1 MTWQQIPFIR
11 LLLPFLLGIVLYS
24 CFGTFNWSW
33 NLFMSFYGVLF
44 GSSILLHLK
53 NNPSVSTIRTWGML
67 LSILLIHLGYLV
79 SYAHDA
85 RNSPIHIQ
93 QISNEGK
100 TTYIANI
107 DSPIKINAKSIKA
120 TVKVFSQGINI
131 KSFQPCTGKA
141 IVYFQLDTNSTKLQ
155 YGDVIIFQANLKEFS
170 PPLNPK
176 AFDSRS
182 YYATQNIYHQTYLPT
197 KQWRILG
204 HKQGNWLYQF
214 IYKTRNNL
222 LEVLAKHITSPNE
235 YAVAAALLLG
245 AKDQLNKDLRNAYA
259 DTGAM
264 HVLAVSG
271 LHIGILVGLLAFLLS
286 FVRRSDTKWLRIK
299 TLILLSLLW
308 SFALLTGASASV
320 LRACT
325 MFSFVIIGQL
335 LNRKINIYNS
345 LAASAFLLLCINPFM
360 LFQVGFQ
367 LSYFALVGIIYLHP
381 RIYKRWYIENKLGD
395 WIWNGLALSIAAQI
409 ATLPISLYYFHQ
421 FPVFFWLSGIV
432 VAATASIILSLGI
445 ALLCFNAIPLL
456 GAALGYALYGFL
468 FLMNSLIFLIQQLP
482 GAVWEGF
489 WLESWQM
496 WTWYLVL
503 IISIY
508 LLVTRQLKW
517 ALAPLSL
524 TALLSGYQAAID
536 YQQVQQ
542 NQLCIYNS
550 RKSTLISYIN
560 GNHCTT
566 WMDSTLVGNPQ
577 IKYAQQNHLW
587 SLGVIKN
594 ELYTL
599 KDSVQKNTFYY
610 QNKKGQF
617 KHQKLSLYGQE
628 EVLLQSHTPLEV
640 DYVLVHGNP
649 KLKSI
654 QQIEDVY
661 LYQTLVFDAS
671 NSSWKIE
678 KWIKECQDLN
688 IDFIDVSTKGAWVLD
703 L

>member
-1 MTWQQIPFIR
+1 M
-11 LLLPFLLGIVLYS
+11 S
-24 CFGTFNWSW
+24 C
-33 NLFMSFYGVLF
+33 YGLLF
-44 GSSILLHLK
+44 GFVILLHLK
-53 NNPSVSTIRTWGML
+53 NAPGISTVRTWGIV
-67 LSILLIHLGYLV
+67 LSILLMHLGYLV

-85 RNSPIHIQ
+85 RNSALHLQ
-93 QISNEGK
+93 QISNPENA
-100 TTYIANI
+100 TYIASI
-107 DSPIKINAKSIKA
+107 DGPIKINAKSIKA
-120 TVKVFSQGINI
+120 TLKVSTQKSGINRF
-131 KSFQPCTGKA
+131 KPCEGKFIA
-141 IVYFQLDTNSTKLQ
+141 YFQLDTNSAKLQ
-155 YGDVIIFQANLKEFS
+155 YGDLIVLQATLKEFS

-182 YYATQNIYHQTYLPT
+182 YYATQSIYHQSYLPSD
-197 KQWRILG
+197 QWKLLG
-204 HKQGNWLYQF
+204 HEQGNWLYQF
-214 IYKTRNNL
+214 IYKTRSSL
-222 LEVLAKHITSPNE
+222 LKILAEHLTSPNE

-245 AKDQLNKDLRNAYA
+245 AKDELNKDLRNAYA

-271 LHIGILVGLLAFLLS
+271 LHIGILIGLLAFLLS
-286 FVRRSDTKWLRIK
+286 FVQRSDKKWLRIK

-325 MFSFVIIGQL
+325 MFSFVIVGQL

-345 LAASAFLLLCINPFM
+345 LAASAFLLLCIDPLF

-381 RIYKRWYIENKLGD
+381 RIYKRWYIEHKLGD
-395 WIWNGLALSIAAQI
+395 WIWNGIALSIAAQI

-445 ALLCFNAIPLL
+445 ALLCFHFVPFL

-503 IISIY
+503 ISGLY
-508 LLVTRQLKW
+508 LFLTRQLKW
-517 ALAPLSL
+517 AFVPLSL
-524 TALLSGYQAAID
+524 GVLLFGYQAAID
-536 YQQVQQ
+536 YQQVEQQ
-542 NQLCIYNS
+542 QLCIYNS

-560 GNHCTT
+560 GNNCTT
-566 WMDSTLVGNPQ
+566 WMDSTLIGNPQ
-577 IKYAQQNHLW
+577 IQYAQQNHLW
-587 SLGVIKN
+587 SLGVTTN
-594 ELYTL
+594 ELHTL
-599 KDSVQKNTFYY
+599 NDRVEQNSFHY

-617 KHQKLSLYGQE
+617 KDQKLSLYGQE
-628 EVLLQSHTPLEV
+628 DLLMQTHTPLEV

-661 LYQTLVFDAS
+661 LYKTLVFDAS
-671 NSSWKIE
+671 NSTWKIE

-688 IDFIDVSTKGAWVLD
+688 INFIDVSSEGAWVLD

>member
-11 LLLPFLLGIVLYS
+11 LLLPFLVGIGLYS
-24 CFGTFNWSW
+24 CCGTLDLSW
-33 NLFMSFYGVLF
+33 TVLMGFYAALFSV
-44 GSSILLHLK
+44 SILIHLK
-53 NNPSVSTIRTWGML
+53 SNPGVSTIRTWGML
-67 LSILLIHLGYLV
+67 LSVLLMHLGYLI
-79 SYAHDA
+79 SYTNDV
-85 RNSPIHIQ
+85 RNSPAHLQ
-93 QISNEGK
+93 QISNKEDL
-100 TTYIANI
+100 TYIASI
-107 DSPIKINAKSIKA
+107 DSPIKVNAKSIKA
-120 TVKVFSQGINI
+120 TIKLKTQGNNSQ
-131 KSFQPCTGKA
+131 SFQVCEGKA
-141 IVYFQLDTNSTKLQ
+141 IVYFQLDTNSVKLE
-155 YGDVIIFQANLKEFS
+155 YGDLIAFQTTLKEFT

-182 YYATQNIYHQTYLPT
+182 YYANQNIYHQSYIPST
-197 KQWRILG
+197 QWKILG
-204 HKQGNWLYQF
+204 HEQGNPLYQF
-214 IYKTRNNL
+214 IYKTRSSL
-222 LEVLAKHITSPNE
+222 LQVLAEHLSTPNE

-245 AKDQLNKDLRNAYA
+245 AKDELNKDLRNAYA

-271 LHIGILVGLLAFLLS
+271 LHIGILVGLLAFLLG
-286 FVRRSDTKWLRIK
+286 FVRRSDKNWLRIK
-299 TLILLSLLW
+299 TLLLLSLLW
-308 SFALLTGASASV
+308 GFALLTGASASV

-345 LAASAFLLLCINPFM
+345 LAASAFLLLCIDPLL

-395 WIWNGLALSIAAQI
+395 WIWNGVALSIAAQI

-445 ALLCFNAIPLL
+445 ALLCFHAVPLL
-456 GAALGYALYGFL
+456 GTALGFALYGFL

-503 IISIY
+503 ISGIY
-508 LLVTRQLKW
+508 LIVTRQLKW
-517 ALAPLSL
+517 AFVPLPLAV
-524 TALLSGYQAAID
+524 LLFAYQAAID

-560 GNHCTT
+560 GHNCTT
-566 WMDSTLVGNPQ
+566 WMDSTLIGNPQ
-577 IKYAQQNHLW
+577 IQYAQQNHLW
-587 SLGVIKN
+587 SLGISQN
-594 ELYTL
+594 EFHTL
-599 KDSVQKNTFYY
+599 EDKVQKNSFYY

-617 KHQKLSLYGQE
+617 KDQKLSLYGQE
-628 EVLLQSHTPLEV
+628 NLLVQSHTPLTV
-640 DYVLVHGNP
+640 DYVLIHGNP

-661 LYQTLVFDAS
+661 LYKTLVFDAS
-671 NSSWKIE
+671 NSTWKIK
-678 KWIKECQDLN
+678 KWIKECQELK
-688 IDFIDVSTKGAWVLD
+688 IDFIDISTEGAWVLD

>member
-11 LLLPFLLGIVLYS
+11 LLIPFLLGIGIYS
-24 CFGTFNWSW
+24 CCGTLDLSWS
-33 NLFMSFYGVLF
+33 LLMGFYGVLF
-44 GSSILLHLK
+44 SISILLHLK
-53 NNPSVSTIRTWGML
+53 SAPGVSTIRTWGTL
-67 LSILLIHLGYLV
+67 LSVLLIHLGYLI

-85 RNSPIHIQ
+85 RNSPIHLQ
-93 QISNEGK
+93 QIPNQEEV
-100 TTYIANI
+100 TYIASI
-107 DSPIKINAKSIKA
+107 ESPIKINEKSIKA
-120 TVKVFSQGINI
+120 TVKVSTQGNDV
-131 KSFQPCTGKA
+131 KSFKPCEGKA
-141 IVYFQLDTNSTKLQ
+141 IIYFQLDTNSTKLQ
-155 YGDVIIFQANLKEFS
+155 YGDLIVFQATLKEFT

-182 YYATQNIYHQTYLPT
+182 YYASQNIYHQTYLPGD
-197 KQWRILG
+197 QWQILG
-204 HKQGNWLYQF
+204 HQQGSALYQF
-214 IYKTRNNL
+214 IYKTRSSL
-222 LEVLAKHITSPNE
+222 LQILAKHLTSPNE

-245 AKDQLNKDLRNAYA
+245 AKDQLSKDLRNAYA

-286 FVRRSDTKWLRIK
+286 FVRRSDKKWLRIK
-299 TLILLSLLW
+299 TIILLSLLW

-345 LAASAFLLLCINPFM
+345 LAASAFLLLCIDPLL

-395 WIWNGLALSIAAQI
+395 WIWTGVALSLAAQI

-432 VAATASIILSLGI
+432 VTATASIILSLGI
-445 ALLCFNAIPLL
+445 ALLCFHAVPLL
-456 GAALGYALYGFL
+456 STALGYALYGFL

-503 IISIY
+503 ISGIY

-517 ALAPLSL
+517 AFVPLSL
-524 TALLSGYQAAID
+524 GVLLFGYQAAIN
-536 YQQVQQ
+536 YQHVQQ

-550 RKSTLISYIN
+550 RKSTLISYIKGSN
-560 GNHCTT
+560 CTT
-566 WMDSTLVGNPQ
+566 WMDSTLIGNPQ
-577 IKYAQQNHLW
+577 IQYAQQNHLW
-587 SLGVIKN
+587 SLGVSKN
-594 ELYTL
+594 ELHAL
-599 KDSVQKNTFYY
+599 EDSIQKSSFYY

-617 KHQKLSLYGQE
+617 NNKKLSLYGQE
-628 EVLLQSHTPLEV
+628 DVRTQSHTPLEV

-654 QQIEDVY
+654 QQIEDIY
-661 LYQTLVFDAS
+661 LYKTLIFDAS
-671 NSSWKIE
+671 NSSWKIK
-678 KWIKECQDLN
+678 KWIKECQELEV
-688 IDFIDVSTKGAWVLD
+688 DFIDVSTEGAWVLD

>member
-1 MTWQQIPFIR
+1 M
-11 LLLPFLLGIVLYS
+11 
-24 CFGTFNWSW
+24 GT
-33 NLFMSFYGVLF
+33 YGVLF
-44 GSSILLHLK
+44 SVPILLHLK
-53 NNPSVSTIRTWGML
+53 SDPSVSTIRTWGIL
-67 LSILLIHLGYLV
+67 LSVLLVHLGYLV

-85 RNSPIHIQ
+85 RNSPIHLQ
-93 QISNEGK
+93 QITNQEK
-100 TTYIANI
+100 VTYIANI

-120 TVKVFSQGINI
+120 TVKVSTQGSNI
-131 KSFQPCTGKA
+131 KSFKACEGKA

-155 YGDVIIFQANLKEFS
+155 YGDLIVFQATLKEFT

-176 AFDSRS
+176 AFDVRS
-182 YYATQNIYHQTYLPT
+182 YYATQNIYHQTYLPGD
-197 KQWRILG
+197 QWKIIG
-204 HKQGNWLYQF
+204 HQQGSALYQF
-214 IYKTRNNL
+214 IYKTRSSL
-222 LEVLAKHITSPNE
+222 LQILAKHLTSPNE

-286 FVRRSDTKWLRIK
+286 FVRRSDKKWLRIK
-299 TLILLSLLW
+299 TVILLSLLW

-345 LAASAFLLLCINPFM
+345 LAASAFLLLCLDPLL

-367 LSYFALVGIIYLHP
+367 LSYFALIGIIYLHP

-395 WIWNGLALSIAAQI
+395 WIWNGVALSLAAQI

-432 VAATASIILSLGI
+432 VTATASIILSLGI
-445 ALLCFNAIPLL
+445 ALLCFHAVPLVST
-456 GAALGYALYGFL
+456 ALGYALYSFL

-503 IISIY
+503 ISGIY

-517 ALAPLSL
+517 AFVPLSL
-524 TALLSGYQAAID
+524 GALLFGYQAAID

-560 GNHCTT
+560 GDNCTT
-566 WMDSTLVGNPQ
+566 WMDSTLIGNPQ
-577 IKYAQQNHLW
+577 IQYAQQNHLW
-587 SLGVIKN
+587 SLGVSKN

-599 KDSVQKNTFYY
+599 EDSVQKNTFYY

-617 KHQKLSLYGQE
+617 KDKKLSLYSQE
-628 EVLLQSHTPLEV
+628 DLLMQSHTPLEV

-661 LYQTLVFDAS
+661 LYKTLVFDAS
-671 NSSWKIE
+671 NSSWKIK
-678 KWIKECQDLN
+678 KWIKECQELEV
-688 IDFIDVSTKGAWVLD
+688 DFIDVSTEGAWVLD

>member
-11 LLLPFLLGIVLYS
+11 LLIPFLVGIGLYS
-24 CFGTFNWSW
+24 WCGVLDLSW
-33 NLFMSFYGVLF
+33 TELMSFYAALF
-44 GSSILLHLK
+44 GASILLHLK
-53 NNPSVSTIRTWGML
+53 PNPGLSTIRTWG
-67 LSILLIHLGYLV
+67 ILLFILLTHLGYLI

-85 RNSPIHIQ
+85 RNSPTHLQ
-93 QISNEGK
+93 QVSNQEN
-100 TTYIANI
+100 TTYIASI

-120 TVKVFSQGINI
+120 RI
-131 KSFQPCTGKA
+131 KIKQKKSKSSPLQACEGKA
-141 IVYFQLDTNSTKLQ
+141 IIYFQLDTNSTQLQ
-155 YGDVIIFQANLKEFS
+155 YGDLITFQAALKEFD

-182 YYATQNIYHQTYLPT
+182 YYATQNIYHQTYLPAD
-197 KQWRILG
+197 QWKILG
-204 HKQGNWLYQF
+204 HEQGSSLYQF
-214 IYKTRNNL
+214 IYKTRSSL
-222 LEVLAKHITSPNE
+222 LQILAKHLPAQNE

-245 AKDQLNKDLRNAYA
+245 AKDELSKDLRNAYA

-271 LHIGILVGLLAFLLS
+271 LHIGILVGLLGFSLNL
-286 FVRRSDTKWLRIK
+286 VRRSDQNWLRLK
-299 TLILLSLLW
+299 TVLLLSLMW

-345 LAASAFLLLCINPFM
+345 LAASAFLLLCLDPLL

-381 RIYKRWYIENKLGD
+381 RIYKRWYIENKLGN
-395 WIWNGLALSIAAQI
+395 WIWNGVALSLAAQI

-432 VAATASIILSLGI
+432 VTATASIILSLGV
-445 ALLCFNAIPLL
+445 ALLCFHAVPLL
-456 GAALGYALYGFL
+456 GTVLGYLLYGFL

-496 WTWYLVL
+496 WTWYLIL
-503 IISIY
+503 ISGIY

-517 ALAPLSL
+517 AFIPLSL
-524 TALLSGYQAAID
+524 GILLSTYQANLK
-536 YQQVQQ
+536 YQQVEQQ
-542 NQLCIYNS
+542 QICIYNS

-560 GNHCTT
+560 GHHCTT
-566 WMDSTLVGNPQ
+566 WMDSTLIGNPQ
-577 IKYAQQNHLW
+577 VEYAQQNHLW
-587 SLGVIKN
+587 SLGVQQN
-594 ELYTL
+594 ECHTL
-599 KDSVQKNTFYY
+599 EDSVQKGSFFY

-617 KHQKLSLYGQE
+617 KDQKLSFYSQE
-628 EVLLQSHTPLEV
+628 HVLLQSHTPLDV
-640 DYVLVHGNP
+640 DYVLVQGNP

-654 QQIEDVY
+654 EQIEAVY
-661 LYQTLVFDAS
+661 LYKTLVFDAS
-671 NSSWKIE
+671 NSSWQIK
-678 KWIKECQDLN
+678 KWVKECQELGIN
-688 IDFIDVSTKGAWVLD
+688 FIDVSTEGAWVLD

>member
-11 LLLPFLLGIVLYS
+11 LLIPLLFGIGIYSCCGTLDLSWVLLASLYGLLLG
-24 CFGTFNWSW
+24 T
-33 NLFMSFYGVLF
+33 
-44 GSSILLHLK
+44 SILLHLK
-53 NNPSVSTIRTWGML
+53 KAPGVSTIRTWGFV

-79 SYAHDA
+79 SYVNDI
-85 RNSPIHIQ
+85 RNTP
-93 QISNEGK
+93 
-100 TTYIANI
+100 TYIQTNPKQEATFYIASI

-120 TVKVFSQGINI
+120 TLKISTQGAHIDSLI
-131 KSFQPCTGKA
+131 PCTGKA
-141 IVYFQLDTNSTKLQ
+141 IVYFQLDTNSAKLE
-155 YGDVIIFQANLKEFS
+155 YGDLITFHTTLKEF
-170 PPLNPK
+170 PAPLNPK
-176 AFDSRS
+176 AFDSRA
-182 YYATQNIYHQTYLPT
+182 YYATQNIYHQSYLPGD
-197 KQWRILG
+197 QWKKLAPE
-204 HKQGNWLYQF
+204 QGNLLYQF
-214 IYKTRNNL
+214 IYKTRSSL
-222 LEVLAKHITSPNE
+222 LQILAKHLPSPNE

-245 AKDQLNKDLRNAYA
+245 AKDQLNKELRNAYA

-286 FVRRSDTKWLRIK
+286 FVRRSDKKWMRLK
-299 TLILLSLLW
+299 TLLLLTLLW

-325 MFSFVIIGQL
+325 MFSFVIVGQL

-345 LAASAFLLLCINPFM
+345 LAASAFLLLCLDPLL

-395 WIWNGLALSIAAQI
+395 WIWNGMALSIAAQI

-432 VAATASIILSLGI
+432 VTATASIILSLGI
-445 ALLCFNAIPLL
+445 ALLCLHSVPFL
-456 GAALGYALYGFL
+456 GAALGHALYGFI

-496 WTWYLVL
+496 WSWYLIL
-503 IISIY
+503 ISGTY
-508 LLVTRQLKW
+508 LLLSRQLKW
-517 ALAPLSL
+517 AFVPLSL
-524 TALLSGYQAAID
+524 GIVLFGYQASVD
-536 YQQVQQ
+536 YQQTQQ

-560 GNHCTT
+560 GANCTT

-577 IKYAQQNHLW
+577 IDYAQQNHLW
-587 SLGVIKN
+587 SLGITKN
-594 ELYTL
+594 QLYTL
-599 KDSVQKNTFYY
+599 EDSVQQNTFYY
-610 QNKKGQF
+610 QNRKGQF
-617 KHQKLSLYGQE
+617 QNQKLSLYGQE
-628 EVLLQSHTPLEV
+628 DVLRQSHTPLEV

-654 QQIEDVY
+654 QQIEDLY
-661 LYQTLVFDAS
+661 LYKTLVFDAS
-671 NSSWKIE
+671 NSSWKIK
-678 KWIKECQDLN
+678 KWIKECQDLE
-688 IDFIDVSTKGAWVLD
+688 IDFIDVSTEGAWVLD

>member
-11 LLLPFLLGIVLYS
+11 LLIPFLLGIGLYS
-24 CFGTFNWSW
+24 WFGTLDLSW
-33 NLFMSFYGVLF
+33 TMLMGFYGVLF
-44 GSSILLHLK
+44 SAAILLHFK
-53 NNPSVSTIRTWGML
+53 PNPGLSIIRTWGIL
-67 LSILLIHLGYLV
+67 LSVLLIHLGYLV
-79 SYAHDA
+79 SYVHDA
-85 RNSPIHIQ
+85 RNSPIHLQ
-93 QISNEGK
+93 QQSNQEK
-100 TTYIANI
+100 RTYIASI

-120 TVKVFSQGINI
+120 TVKVSGQKN
-131 KSFQPCTGKA
+131 KNTSLQACEGKA
-141 IVYFQLDTNSTKLQ
+141 VIYFQLDTNSTRLQ
-155 YGDVIIFQANLKEFS
+155 YGDLIIFQAALKQFA

-182 YYATQNIYHQTYLPT
+182 YYATQNIYHQSYLPAD
-197 KQWRILG
+197 QWKKVGRG
-204 HKQGNWLYQF
+204 QGSPLYQF
-214 IYKTRNNL
+214 IYKTRSRL
-222 LEVLAKHITSPNE
+222 LQILAEHLSTPNE

-271 LHIGILVGLLAFLLS
+271 LHIGILVGLLSFLLR
-286 FVRRSDTKWLRIK
+286 FVRRSDKNWLRIK
-299 TLILLSLLW
+299 TVILLSLMW

-345 LAASAFLLLCINPFM
+345 LAASAFLLLCLNPLL

-381 RIYKRWYIENKLGD
+381 RIYKRWYIENKLGN
-395 WIWNGLALSIAAQI
+395 WIWNGVSLSLAAQI

-432 VAATASIILSLGI
+432 VAAAASMILSLGI
-445 ALLCFNAIPLL
+445 ALLCFHTVPLL
-456 GAALGYALYGFL
+456 GTALGYALHALL
-468 FLMNSLIFLIQQLP
+468 FLMNSLIFLTQQLP

-503 IISIY
+503 ISGIH
-508 LLVTRQLKW
+508 LLLTRQLKW
-517 ALAPLSL
+517 AFVPLSL
-524 TALLSGYQAAID
+524 GIILFAYQATIE
-536 YQQVQQ
+536 YQHVNQS
-542 NQLCIYNS
+542 QLCIYNS

-560 GNHCTT
+560 GSNCTT
-566 WMDSTLVGNPQ
+566 WMDATLLGNPQ
-577 IKYAQQNHLW
+577 VQYAQQNHLW
-587 SLGVIKN
+587 SLGVRQN
-594 ELYTL
+594 EFHALE
-599 KDSVQKNTFYY
+599 DSVQKSTFYY

-617 KHQKLSLYGQE
+617 KDQKLSLYGQE
-628 EVLLQSHTPLEV
+628 HLLVQSHTPLEV

-654 QQIEDVY
+654 QQIEDLY
-661 LYQTLVFDAS
+661 LYKTLVFDAS
-671 NSSWKIE
+671 NSPWKIK
-678 KWIKECQDLN
+678 KWVKECQELN
-688 IDFIDVSTKGAWVLD
+688 IDFFDVSTKGALVLD

>member
-11 LLLPFLLGIVLYS
+11 LLIPFLAGIGLYS
-24 CFGTFNWSW
+24 CFGTFDLPWTWLISLYGI
-33 NLFMSFYGVLF
+33 LFSV
-44 GSSILLHLK
+44 SILSHLK
-53 NNPSVSTIRTWGML
+53 SDPGVSAIRTWGIL
-67 LSILLIHLGYLV
+67 LSVLLIHLGYLL

-85 RNSPIHIQ
+85 RNSPTHLQ
-93 QISNEGK
+93 HISNPEGI
-100 TTYIANI
+100 TYIASI
-107 DSPIKINAKSIKA
+107 DSPVKINAKSIKA
-120 TVKVFSQGINI
+120 SIKVSAQGKNSP
-131 KSFQPCTGKA
+131 SFQACEGKA
-141 IVYFQLDTNSTKLQ
+141 IVYFQLDTNSVKLQ
-155 YGDVIIFQANLKEFS
+155 YGDQIVFQTTLKEFT

-182 YYATQNIYHQTYLPT
+182 YYASQNIYHQSYIPS
-197 KQWRILG
+197 KQWRLLEQG
-204 HKQGNWLYQF
+204 QGNPLYHF
-214 IYKTRNNL
+214 IYDTRSRL
-222 LEVLAKHITSPNE
+222 LEILAQHLPSPNE

-286 FVRRSDTKWLRIK
+286 FVRRSDKSWLRIK
-299 TLILLSLLW
+299 TIILLSLLW
-308 SFALLTGASASV
+308 GFALLTGASASV

-345 LAASAFLLLCINPFM
+345 LAASAFVLLCIDPLL

-395 WIWNGLALSIAAQI
+395 WIWNGIALSIAAQI
-409 ATLPISLYYFHQ
+409 ATMPISLYYFHQ

-445 ALLCFNAIPLL
+445 ALLCFHAVPLL
-456 GAALGYALYGFL
+456 STALGYALYGFL

-503 IISIY
+503 ISGIY
-508 LLVTRQLKW
+508 FLLTRQLKW
-517 ALAPLSL
+517 AFVPLSL
-524 TALLSGYQAAID
+524 SIVLFGYQASMN
-536 YQQVQQ
+536 YQQITQ

-560 GNHCTT
+560 GHNSTT
-566 WMDSTLVGNPQ
+566 WMDSTLIGNPQ
-577 IKYAQQNHLW
+577 IQYAQQNHLW
-587 SLGVIKN
+587 SLGVSNN
-594 ELYTL
+594 ELHSL
-599 KDSVQKNTFYY
+599 EDEVQKSSFYY

-617 KHQKLSLYGQE
+617 KDQKLSLYGQE
-628 EVLLQSHTPLEV
+628 NVFVQSHTPLEV

-661 LYQTLVFDAS
+661 LYKTLVFDAS
-671 NSSWKIE
+671 NSAWKIK
-678 KWIKECQDLN
+678 KWIKECQELD
-688 IDFIDVSTKGAWVLD
+688 IDFIDVSTEGALVLD